1 MSITPSLT
9 VTLPSAHYPIYV
21 GTSLLTESSLLKQ
34 YVAAKQALIVT
45 NETVA
50 PYYLSKVQQSLS
62 DIQCDVVILR
72 DGEHYKD
79 QASLFSIYDA
89 LLRGNHHRDTT
100 VFALGGGVVG
110 DMAGFAAAT
119 YQRGV
124 RLVQLPTTLLAQV
137 DSSVGGKTAIN
148 LPQGKNMV
156 GCFYQPAAV
165 IMDLS
170 TLQTL
175 PTREFRAGLAEIIKY
190 GLLAGGDFLAYLPTL
205 LSHFESENFLSTD
218 TRIFSAEVLRSLS
231 DTIVRCCQIKADIV
245 REDTDDKGGR
255 RALLNLGHTFAHA
268 LETVTGYQRWLH
280 GEAVAIGLFCAS
292 MLSYKLGYLKMTDVD
307 AIRVLLQQA
316 KLDYLI
322 PSDIDLDALQAS
334 MWRDKKVQAG
344 TLPFV
349 VIQHFGDCQLVHHV
363 TEKQI
368 KWVLSNTIM
377 K

>member
-1 MSITPSLT
+1 MKPSLT
-9 VTLPSAHYPIYV
+9 VNLPSAHYPIYV
-21 GTSLLTESSLLKQ
+21 GTSLLTQSSLLKQ
-34 YVAAKQALIVT
+34 YVVAKQALIVT

-50 PYYLSKVQQSLS
+50 PHYLSKVQQSLS
-62 DIQCDVVILR
+62 DIQCDVVILP
-72 DGEHYKD
+72 DGEIYKD
-79 QASLFSIYDA
+79 QTRLFSIYDA
-89 LLRGNHHRDTT
+89 LLRYDHHRDTT

-170 TLQTL
+170 ALQTL
-175 PTREFRAGLAEIIKY
+175 PAREFRAGLAEVIKY
-190 GLLAGGDFLAYLPTL
+190 GLLVGGDFLAYLPSL
-205 LSHFESENFLSTD
+205 LSHFQSENFLSTE
-218 TRIFSAEVLRSLS
+218 TRIFSEEVLLALS
-231 DTIVRCCQIKADIV
+231 HTIVRCCQIKADMV
-245 REDTDDKGGR
+245 REDIHDKGGR

-268 LETVTGYQRWLH
+268 LETATGYQRWLH

-292 MLSYKLGYLKMTDVD
+292 MLSYKLGYLKTADVD
-307 AIRVLLQQA
+307 LVKALLQQA
-316 KLDYLI
+316 KLNYLI
-322 PSDIDLDALQAS
+322 PSDIDLDVLQAL
-334 MWRDKKVQAG
+334 MWRDKKVQAE

-349 VIQHFGDCQLVHHV
+349 VMQQFGLCKLEHQITAD
-363 TEKQI
+363 QI
-368 KWVLSNTIM
+368 KWVLSNTVI